1 MNYPVSKQQFTLLIF
16 HQSDKTR
23 VIRTPTLPRSKLSSF
38 RSKEELFSTKMVP
51 GRTPSTILTD
61 SDTASSH
68 ACLGNTISNHRY
80 SPSIGFAPS
89 SKLERYEIH
98 FSNSTDMDPSSNGN
112 KLLSKS
118 VLPHHCISPHLLCL
132 HLVQPTHSH
141 QKWHLH
147 WMSLMHPQTHLWHQ

>member
-1 MNYPVSKQQFTLLIF
+1 MNHPVSKQQFTLLIF

-38 RSKEELFSTKMVP
+38 RSKEELSSTKMVP
-51 GRTPSTILTD
+51 GRSPSTILTD

-80 SPSIGFAPS
+80 SPSIGIAPS

-98 FSNSTDMDPSSNGN
+98 F
-112 KLLSKS
+112 
-118 VLPHHCISPHLLCL
+118 
-132 HLVQPTHSH
+132 
-141 QKWHLH
+141 
-147 WMSLMHPQTHLWHQ
+147 